1 MGFPIDMEVDP
12 PVTFHQASTLRIR
25 RARWAMCSAA
35 LLAAAISLS
44 PALPAPGDAA
54 GPGGGAAVTPG
65 GASPALVELTA
76 KRPDTRVEVIVQF
89 RPGVG
94 PGVAREAI
102 RAAGGRVT
110 GDLHVI
116 NGFAARID
124 AQGAERLARQ
134 GGVHAVSLNAKVE
147 SKSIDAAQ
155 LETSY
160 NQSIRADDVWSRPA
174 TGKGIG
180 VAVIDTG
187 VAAGLDDFRVSATDR
202 RSRVVAQAVTNPYAD
217 TPRDTYG
224 HGTHVA
230 GIIAGNGTNRDAGD
244 TLRGKYVGVAPDAN
258 LISVKVD
265 DDEGEASVLDV
276 IYGIQF
282 AIDFKDDYNIR
293 VLNLSLEST
302 VAESYRTDPLDAAA
316 EAAWFSGIVVVAAA
330 GNRGSASGAV
340 DYAPGNDP
348 FVISVGAVDDQGT
361 DRVRD
366 DRLESW
372 SSRGVTQD
380 GFRKPDVTA
389 PGSRIV
395 SLLSPNSDFAGMC
408 GSCVVSD
415 EYIRA
420 GGTSMS
426 APMVAGAVANMLERD
441 PGLTPDEVKD
451 AIVRTQRRTADGA
464 REVQLVQA
472 LGLSS
477 SSALGANEGVEP
489 STLVDPAT
497 GAVDYTRSRWS
508 RSRWSRSRWSGVWSC
523 DCSPTAEDSVDPAR
537 SRWSRSRWSRSRW
550 STSWSK

>member
-12 PVTFHQASTLRIR
+12 PVTFHHASTLRVR
-25 RARWAMCSAA
+25 RNRWAVCSAA
-35 LLAAAISLS
+35 LLAAAASVSI
-44 PALPAPGDAA
+44 ALPHPGAS
-54 GPGGGAAVTPG
+54 GGSQGGAATTPA
-65 GASPALVELTA
+65 GASPTLTA
-76 KRPDTRVEVIVQF
+76 LAATRPGRHIEAIVQF
-89 RPGVG
+89 EPGVR
-94 PGVAREAI
+94 PARARDI
-102 RAAGGRVT
+102 VRRSGGRVT

-116 NGFAARID
+116 NGVAASMRAGQARRLAAR
-124 AQGAERLARQ
+124 E
-134 GGVHAVSLNAKVE
+134 GVHAVSLNARTKPQ
-147 SKSIDAAQ
+147 SIDASR

-160 NQSIRADDVWSRPA
+160 NQSIRSDDIWGRPA
-174 TGKGIG
+174 TGKGVG

-187 VAAGLDDFRVSATDR
+187 IAGNLPDFRVSSTDR
-202 RSRVVAQAVTNPYAD
+202 RSRVVATAVTNPEAD

-230 GIIAGNGTNRDAGD
+230 GIIAGNGANRDAD
-244 TLRGKYVGVAPDAN
+244 DSRRGEYVGVAPDAH

-265 DDEGEASVLDV
+265 DDEGGASVLDV

-282 AIDFKDDYNIR
+282 AIDHKDDYDIR

-302 VAESYRTDPLDAAA
+302 QAESYRTDPLDAAA

-330 GNRGSASGAV
+330 GNRGSDSDAV
-340 DYAPGNDP
+340 SYAPGNDP
-348 FVISVGAVDDQGT
+348 FVISVGAVSDQGT
-361 DRVRD
+361 DKVRD
-366 DRLESW
+366 DTLASW

-380 GFRKPDVTA
+380 GFRKPEVTA

-408 GSCVVSD
+408 ESCIVSD

-426 APMVAGAVANMLERD
+426 APMVAGAVANLLERN

-451 AIVRTQRRTADGA
+451 ALVRTQRKTEGGG
-464 REVQLVQA
+464 REIQLVQA

-477 SSALGANEGVEP
+477 SHALGANEGVEP
-489 STLVDPAT
+489 NALVNPVT
-497 GAVDYTRSRWS
+497 GAIDYTRSRWS
-508 RSRWSRSRWSGVWSC
+508 RSRWSRSRWSGVWTC
-523 DCSPTAEDSVDPAR
+523 DCVPTADESVDPTR

-550 STSWSK
+550 STSWTK